1 MSYGTRFR
9 FLTRT
14 PAPYDDVVNYRSMLA
29 VAAAAV
35 LVTGCSSDKVKQAVT
50 PDDPISISSSIKDN
64 EQGVTVDTIVTAD
77 AEHGSIDEATLVSAD
92 GKSKVSGRVTGTQ
105 WVASDRLEPGTK
117 YTLTVKGTGE
127 DKKEGALKRTF
138 TTESLTLQ
146 QQTYPSVAPLKGETV
161 GVGMPVIV
169 TFDIPVK
176 NKDLFERNMD
186 VNTSE
191 EVEGSWSWISDS
203 VAHYRPKDFWPA
215 GTKVTVNLR
224 LNGLPAGNGI
234 YGQQNQK
241 VPFKIGREVISTV
254 DIAAHRLNVQIDG
267 KSARSIP
274 VSTGD
279 SKHRTRQGTKIIMEK
294 FPKVD
299 MDAATTGVDSEDP
312 DYYDISDVKWAMRVT
327 NSGEFLHAAPWS
339 ASSHGRANVSHGCT
353 GMSTANASW
362 LYQNSRRGDVVK
374 FKNSPRGMEDQ
385 NGWTDW
391 NVSWDEWKAG
401 SALA

>member
-1 MSYGTRFR
+1 VIS
-9 FLTRT
+9 
-14 PAPYDDVVNYRSMLA
+14 RSLVTVA
-29 VAAAAV
+29 VAA
-35 LVTGCSSDKVKQAVT
+35 LLLTSCSTDKVKQAVT
-50 PDDPISISSSIKDN
+50 PENAITLSASVKDDAK
-64 EQGVTVDTIVTAD
+64 GVTVDTIVTAA
-77 AEHGSIDEATLVSAD
+77 AEHGSITEATLVSAD
-92 GKSKVSGRVTGTQ
+92 GESKVSGRVTGSQ
-105 WVASDRLEPGTK
+105 WVASERLEPGTEYK
-117 YTLTVKGTGE
+117 LTVTGTGD
-127 DKKEGALKRTF
+127 DKEEGTLERTF
-138 TTESLTLQ
+138 TTEALTLQ

-176 NKDLFERNMD
+176 NKSLFERNMD
-186 VNTSE
+186 VTTDKD
-191 EVEGSWSWISDS
+191 VEGSWSWISDT

-215 GTKVTVNLR
+215 GTSVKVNLR

-234 YGQQNQK
+234 YGQQDQN
-241 VPFKIGREVISTV
+241 VPFKIGRKVVSTV
-254 DIAAHRLNVQIDG
+254 DIAAHRLIVRIDD
-267 KSARSIP
+267 KAVRTIP

-279 SKHRTRQGTKIIMEK
+279 SKHRTRRGTKVIMEK
-294 FPKVD
+294 FPEVD

-353 GMSTANASW
+353 GMSTANADW
-362 LYQNSRRGDVVK
+362 LYHQSKRGDVVK

-391 NVSWDEWKAG
+391 NVSWDDWKAG

>member
-1 MSYGTRFR
+1 MGS
-9 FLTRT
+9 
-14 PAPYDDVVNYRSMLA
+14 PPYDDLVNSRSLLA
-29 VAAAAV
+29 VAAAA
-35 LVTGCSSDKVKQAVT
+35 LLLTSCSADKVKQAVT
-50 PDDPISISSSIKDN
+50 PEDPISLSASVKDDAK
-64 EQGVTVDTIVTAD
+64 GVTVDTIVTAD
-77 AEHGSIDEATLVSAD
+77 AEHGSITEATLVSAD
-92 GKSKVSGRVTGTQ
+92 GKSKVNGRVTGTQ
-105 WVASDRLEPGTK
+105 WVASERLEPGTEYK
-117 YTLTVKGTGE
+117 LTVKGTGD
-127 DKKEGALKRTF
+127 DKEEGTLERTF
-138 TTESLTLQ
+138 TTEALTLQ

-169 TFDIPVK
+169 TFDLPVK
-176 NKDLFERNMD
+176 NKALFERNMD
-186 VNTSE
+186 VTTDQD
-191 EVEGSWSWISDS
+191 VEGSWSWISDR

-234 YGQQNQK
+234 YGQQDQK
-241 VPFKIGREVISTV
+241 VPFKIGRKVVSTV
-254 DIAAHRLNVQIDG
+254 DIAAHRLIVRIDG
-267 KSARSIP
+267 KAARTIP

-279 SKHRTRQGTKIIMEK
+279 TKHRTRQGTKVIMEK

-339 ASSHGRANVSHGCT
+339 AASHGRANVSHGCT
-353 GMSTANASW
+353 GMSTANADW
-362 LYQNSRRGDVVK
+362 LYHQSRRGDVVK
-374 FKNSPRGMEDQ
+374 FINSPRGMEDQ

-391 NVSWDEWKAG
+391 NVSWDDWKAG

>member
-1 MSYGTRFR
+1 MNS
-9 FLTRT
+9 
-14 PAPYDDVVNYRSMLA
+14 RSLLA
-29 VAAAAV
+29 VAATALLLAS
-35 LVTGCSSDKVKQAVT
+35 CSGDKVKQAVT
-50 PDDPISISSSIKDN
+50 PDDPISISASVKDDAK
-64 EQGVTVDTIVTAD
+64 GVTVDTIVTAE
-77 AEHGSIDEATLVSAD
+77 AENGSISEATLVSAD
-92 GKSKVSGRVTGTQ
+92 GKSTVEGRVSGTQ
-105 WVASDRLEPGTK
+105 WVASDRLEPGTE
-117 YTLTVKGTGE
+117 YTLTVKGTGD
-127 DKKEGALKRTF
+127 DKKEGTLERTF
-138 TTESLTLQ
+138 RTEKLTLD

-169 TFDIPVK
+169 TFDLPVK
-176 NKDLFERNMD
+176 NKALFERNMD
-186 VNTSE
+186 VNTSQ
-191 EVEGSWSWISDS
+191 EVEGSWSWLSDS

-234 YGQQNQK
+234 YGQKNQR

-254 DIAAHRLNVQIDG
+254 DITAKRLTVRIDG
-267 KSARSIP
+267 KQARSIP

-279 SKHRTRQGTKIIMEK
+279 NKHRTRQGTKVIMEK

-353 GMSTANASW
+353 GMSTANADW
-362 LYQNSRRGDVVK
+362 LYHQSKRGDVVK

-391 NVSWDEWKAG
+391 NVSWDDWKAG

>member
-1 MSYGTRFR
+1 MNS
-9 FLTRT
+9 
-14 PAPYDDVVNYRSMLA
+14 RSLLA
-29 VAAAAV
+29 VAATA
-35 LVTGCSSDKVKQAVT
+35 LLLTSCSADKVKQAVT
-50 PDDPISISSSIKDN
+50 PDDPISLSASVKDDAK
-64 EQGVTVDTIVTAD
+64 GVTVDTIVTAD
-77 AEHGSIDEATLVSAD
+77 AENGSISEATLVSAD
-92 GKSKVSGRVTGTQ
+92 GKSKVEGRVSGTQ
-105 WVASDRLEPGTK
+105 WVASDRLEPGTEYK
-117 YTLTVKGTGE
+117 FTVKGTGD
-127 DKKEGALKRTF
+127 DKKAGTLERTF
-138 TTESLTLQ
+138 TTEKLTLK

-161 GVGMPVIV
+161 GVGMPIIV
-169 TFDIPVK
+169 TFDLPVK
-176 NKDLFERNMD
+176 NKELFERNMD
-186 VNTSE
+186 VNTSQDI
-191 EVEGSWSWISDS
+191 EGSWSWISDS

-234 YGQQNQK
+234 YGQQNQR

-254 DIAAHRLNVQIDG
+254 DIAAHRLIVRIDG
-267 KSARSIP
+267 NQARSIP

-279 SKHRTRQGTKIIMEK
+279 NKHRTRQGTKIIMEK

-339 ASSHGRANVSHGCT
+339 SSSHGRANVSHGCT
-353 GMSTANASW
+353 GMSTANANW

-391 NVSWDEWKAG
+391 NVSWDDWKAG

>member
-1 MSYGTRFR
+1 MNLRPV
-9 FLTRT
+9 L
-14 PAPYDDVVNYRSMLA
+14 V
-29 VAAAAV
+29 VAAAA
-35 LVTGCSSDKVKQAVT
+35 LLLTSCSAEKVKKAVT
-50 PDDPISISSSIKDN
+50 PEGDPISLSASVKDDAK
-64 EQGVTVDTIVTAD
+64 GVTVDTIVTAD
-77 AEHGSIDEATLVSAD
+77 AENGSITEATLVTAD

-105 WVASDRLEPGTK
+105 WVASERLEPGTQYK
-117 YTLTVKGTGE
+117 LTVKGTGD
-127 DKKEGALKRTF
+127 DKEEGTLERTF
-138 TTESLTLQ
+138 TTEALTLQ

-176 NKDLFERNMD
+176 NKALFERNMD
-186 VNTSE
+186 VTTDKD
-191 EVEGSWSWISDS
+191 VEGSWSWISDT

-215 GTKVTVNLR
+215 GTNVKVNLR

-234 YGQQNQK
+234 YGQQDQK
-241 VPFKIGREVISTV
+241 VPFKIGRKIVSTV
-254 DIAAHRLNVQIDG
+254 DIAAHRLIVRIDD
-267 KSARSIP
+267 KAVRTIP

-279 SKHRTRQGTKIIMEK
+279 TKHRTRQGTKVIMEK

-339 ASSHGRANVSHGCT
+339 AASHGRANVSHGCT
-353 GMSTANASW
+353 GMSTANADW
-362 LYQNSRRGDVVK
+362 LYHQSKRGDVVK

-391 NVSWDEWKAG
+391 NVSWDEWKSG

>member
-1 MSYGTRFR
+1 
-9 FLTRT
+9 
-14 PAPYDDVVNYRSMLA
+14 MLV
-29 VAAAAV
+29 VAAAA
-35 LVTGCSSDKVKQAVT
+35 LLLTGCSTEKVKKPVT
-50 PDDPISISSSIKDN
+50 PEGDPISLSASVKDDAK
-64 EQGVTVDTIVTAD
+64 GVTVDTIVSAD
-77 AEHGSIDEATLVSAD
+77 AKNGSITDATLATTD
-92 GKSKVSGRVTGTQ
+92 GKSTVSGRVTGSR
-105 WVASDRLEPGTK
+105 WVASERLEPGTQYK
-117 YTLTVKGTGE
+117 LTVKGTGD
-127 DKKEGALKRTF
+127 DKKAGTLERTF
-138 TTESLTLQ
+138 TTEALTLQ

-176 NKDLFERNMD
+176 NKALFERNMD
-186 VNTSE
+186 VTTDKD
-191 EVEGSWSWISDS
+191 VEGSWSWISDT
-203 VAHYRPKDFWPA
+203 VAHYRPKNFWPA
-215 GTKVTVNLR
+215 GTNVKVNLR

-234 YGQQNQK
+234 YGQQDQK
-241 VPFKIGREVISTV
+241 VPFKIGRKVVSTV
-254 DIAAHRLNVQIDG
+254 DIAAHRLIVRIDD
-267 KSARSIP
+267 KAVRTIP

-279 SKHRTRQGTKIIMEK
+279 SKHRTRQGTKVIMEK

-339 ASSHGRANVSHGCT
+339 SASHGRANVSHGCT
-353 GMSTANASW
+353 GMSTANADW
-362 LYQNSRRGDVVK
+362 LYHQSKRGDVVK

-391 NVSWDEWKAG
+391 NVSWDEWTSG

>member
-1 MSYGTRFR
+1 VKARSL
-9 FLTRT
+9 FL
-14 PAPYDDVVNYRSMLA
+14 VA
-29 VAAAAV
+29 VAT
-35 LVTGCSSDKVKQAVT
+35 LLLTSCSADNVKKAVT
-50 PDDPISISSSIKDN
+50 PGDPVSLSASVKDDAK
-64 EQGVTVDTIVTAD
+64 GVTVDTIVTAD
-77 AEHGSIDEATLVSAD
+77 AEHGSITEATLVSAD

-105 WVASDRLEPGTK
+105 WVASERLEPGTEYK
-117 YTLTVKGTGE
+117 LTVKGTGD
-127 DKKEGALKRTF
+127 DKEEGTLERTF
-138 TTESLTLQ
+138 TTEALTLQ

-176 NKDLFERNMD
+176 NKALFERNMD
-186 VNTSE
+186 VTANKD
-191 EVEGSWSWISDS
+191 VEGSWSWISDT
-203 VAHYRPKDFWPA
+203 VAHYRPKTFWPA
-215 GTKVTVNLR
+215 GTNVKVNLR

-234 YGQQNQK
+234 YGQQDQK
-241 VPFKIGREVISTV
+241 VPFKIGRKIVSTV
-254 DIAAHRLNVQIDG
+254 DIAAHRLIVRIDG
-267 KSARSIP
+267 KAARTIP

-279 SKHRTRQGTKIIMEK
+279 SKHRTRYGTKVIMEK

-353 GMSTANASW
+353 GMSTANADW
-362 LYQNSRRGDVVK
+362 LYHQSKRGDVVK

-391 NVSWDEWKAG
+391 NVSWDDWKAG